1 MLRIQKFSIIKT
13 SKQPNVNISTNYPL
27 LKGTDKSLYT
37 SCN

>member
-1 MLRIQKFSIIKT
+1 MLRIQKFSIKI
-13 SKQPNVNISTNYPL
+13 SKQPNVKISTNYPL

>member
-1 MLRIQKFSIIKT
+1 MLRIQKFSIKT

>member
-1 MLRIQKFSIIKT
+1 MLRIQKFSIKI
-13 SKQPNVNISTNYPL
+13 SKQPNVSISTNYPL